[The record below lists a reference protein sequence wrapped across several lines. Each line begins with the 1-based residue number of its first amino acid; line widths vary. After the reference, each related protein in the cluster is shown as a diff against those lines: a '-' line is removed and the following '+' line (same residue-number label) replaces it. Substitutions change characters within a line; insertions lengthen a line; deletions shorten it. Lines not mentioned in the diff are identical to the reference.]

1 MIAPTGAFSSIAPGY
16 PRARWGLAALWL
28 IAMLVG
34 GCSHNGTGSS
44 TLPAASPVPQHSAP
58 RARVSV
64 TILVPHDIQHT
75 RRPAYVSPA
84 TSALSISINGATPV
98 TVQLSPSSPGC
109 TTTLQGLSCTVSVD
123 APSGQDSFAVTALDS
138 SGNALS
144 RTTVPATVLAGK
156 ANVLS
161 LTLDGIVAHIV
172 IILPDANPPV
182 GSATTVPV
190 LVSAQDADNK
200 TIVGPGAYD
209 NPITLSDTDPQGAT
223 KLSTATVSAPS
234 TTVTLSYNGQP
245 MATPAT
251 IGASAANVL
260 ASAVTSAVF
269 APAPSPSPAPSPT
282 SSPAYV
288 DWSTFGFDLART
300 GYNPGE
306 TTLGTSNVP
315 NLHVLWSQNLGG
327 ASGGPIIAQPVV
339 AKGVSIGG
347 KTLNVLYVGTQ
358 LGLFSALNADN
369 GAIIWQKTLGTTAY
383 ICSSYPF
390 GIAGTATF
398 DRRTNRVYVADGQ
411 DQLHALDMATGA
423 EASGWPVTVATTPNH
438 NFIYSAL
445 TFNPA
450 NGLIYAETSS
460 TCDISPWYGRIDA
473 FNTANGTLA
482 GSFFPTQPQSGGGI
496 WGYGGASIDS
506 ASNVY
511 IAIGNAD
518 TTTGNPQNYGY
529 AEDVAELTPSLS
541 LITAN
546 YPNLPASPDADF
558 GATPIL
564 YQGAGCPPQLAAM
577 NKSGVLVI
585 YNRASITSGPVQ
597 TIQMSPSGGDAGNF
611 IGLPAFSPVTNML
624 YVGVPSDAPSGTY
637 LHGLAALQID
647 SATCTLRL
655 AWQQTFGP
663 NASTLPYDSPRSPPS
678 VANGVVYAGDG
689 TGKHIRAFDAQTG
702 QLLWDS
708 GSAITGQT
716 FTQPVVDGGH
726 LFVSAYGGTIYAF
739 GP

>member
-1 MIAPTGAFSSIAPGY
+1 MITPKGAFSSVAPGC
-16 PRARWGLAALWL
+16 PRARWSLTALWL
-28 IAMLVG
+28 TAMLVA
-34 GCSHNGTGSS
+34 GCSHNGSGSA
-44 TLPAASPVPQHSAP
+44 TLPAASPAPQNAP
-58 RARVSV
+58 AHARVSV
-64 TILVPHDIQHT
+64 TILVPRDIQHT
-75 RRPAYVSPA
+75 RHPAYVSPA
-84 TSALSISINGATPV
+84 TSALSISVNGATPIV
-98 TVQLSPSSPGC
+98 VQLSPSSPDC
-109 TTTLQGLSCTVSVD
+109 TTTIQGLTCTVTVD
-123 APSGQDSFAVTALDS
+123 APVGQDSFAVTALDS

-144 RTTVPATVLAGK
+144 RATVPAAIVAGK
-156 ANVLS
+156 ANVLP
-161 LTLDGIVAHIV
+161 LTLDGIVTQIV
-172 IILPDANPPV
+172 VILANPHPPV
-182 GSATTVPV
+182 GTATTVPV
-190 LVSAQDADNK
+190 LVSAQDAGKN
-200 TIVGPGAYD
+200 TIIGPGGYD
-209 NPITLSDTDPQGAT
+209 NPITLSDTDPQGVT

-234 TTVTLSYNGQP
+234 ATVTLSYDGQP

-251 IGASAANVL
+251 IGAAAANVP

-282 SSPAYV
+282 SSSAYV

-300 GYNPGE
+300 GNNPSE

-315 NLHVLWSQNLGG
+315 NLHLLWSQNLGG
-327 ASGGPIIAQPVV
+327 ATGGPIIAEPVV
-339 AKGVSIGG
+339 AQGVSIGG
-347 KTLNVLYVGTQ
+347 KTQNVLYVGTQ
-358 LGLFSALNADN
+358 TGLFSALNADN

-518 TTTGNPQNYGY
+518 TSTGNPQNYGY
-529 AEDVAELTPSLS
+529 AEDVAELSPLLS
-541 LITAN
+541 LLAAN

-564 YQGAGCPPQLAAM
+564 YQGAGCPAQLAAM
-577 NKSGVLVI
+577 NKSGVLVV
-585 YNRASITSGPVQ
+585 YNRASITGGPVQ
-597 TIQMSPSGGDAGNF
+597 TIQMSPSGSDAGNF

-624 YVGVPSDAPSGTY
+624 YVGVPSDSPSGTY

-655 AWQQTFGP
+655 GWQQTFGP

-689 TGKHIRAFDAQTG
+689 TGRHVWAFSAQSG
-702 QLLWDS
+702 QHLWDS
-708 GSAITGQT
+708 GSTITGQT

-726 LFVSAYGGTIYAF
+726 LFVSSYGGTIYAF